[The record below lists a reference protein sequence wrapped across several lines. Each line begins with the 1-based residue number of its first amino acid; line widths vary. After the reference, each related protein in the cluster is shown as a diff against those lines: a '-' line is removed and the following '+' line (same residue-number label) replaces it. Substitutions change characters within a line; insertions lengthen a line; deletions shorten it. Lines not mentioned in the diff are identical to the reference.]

1 MSIRVLVVDD
11 HALIREGLRRALG
24 RHHSITIVG
33 EAASKAEA
41 MAQIAHH
48 NPEVIVV
55 DLHLPDGNGLEV
67 IAWARSL
74 SQKIGIVALTA
85 SRLSEHV
92 TACMESGASAHVDKA
107 APLDTLIE
115 AISRSY
121 AAPLSFTPRQITPAI
136 AKKNEDFGLTPREM
150 EILAKLPSGD
160 TVIEMAQQLF
170 ISESTMKTHLQS
182 IYRKLHANTRVQA
195 IAQARKSGLLP

>member
-11 HALIREGLRRALG
+11 HALIREGLRRALL
-24 RHHSITIVG
+24 RHSQITLVG

-41 MAQIAHH
+41 LAQIAHH

-85 SRLSEHV
+85 SRLPEHV

-107 APLDTLIE
+107 APIEELIE

-121 AAPLSFTPRQITPAI
+121 ASPLSFIPRKITPAI
-136 AKKNEDFGLTPREM
+136 AEKNQDFGLTPREL
-150 EILAKLPSGD
+150 EILAKLPTGD
-160 TVIEMAQQLF
+160 TVIEIAQQLF
-170 ISESTMKTHLQS
+170 ISESTMKSHLQS
-182 IYRKLHANTRVQA
+182 IYRKLQTHTRVQA
-195 IAQARKSGLLP
+195 IAKARKCGLLP

>member
-24 RHHSITIVG
+24 RHQSITIVG

-85 SRLSEHV
+85 SRLPEHV

-150 EILAKLPSGD
+150 EILSKLPSGD

>member
-1 MSIRVLVVDD
+1 MPIRVLVVDD
-11 HALIREGLRRALG
+11 HALIREGLRRALA
-24 RHHSITIVG
+24 HHSTISLVG
-33 EAASKAEA
+33 EAASKSEA

-85 SRLSEHV
+85 SRLPEHV
-92 TACMESGASAHVDKA
+92 QACMESGASAHVDKA
-107 APLDTLIE
+107 APLDNLIE

-121 AAPLSFTPRQITPAI
+121 AAPLSFTPRQFTPAL
-136 AKKNEDFGLTPREM
+136 AKQNENYGLTAREF

-160 TVIEMAQQLF
+160 TVVEMAKQLF
-170 ISESTMKTHLQS
+170 ISESTMKTHLQA
-182 IYRKLHANTRVQA
+182 IYRKLEASTRVQA
-195 IAQARKSGLLP
+195 IAKARKIGLLP